1 MKARLWLI
9 AVIVLLVAAVV
20 FAVAMTGHTFV
31 AALCAFIAL
40 VIVYFHFVRRRGL
53 RIAAAI
59 VLAAGIAVFGVIEAP
74 IVAGARTD
82 APDDVEYLVVLGAG
96 LHGDVPSL
104 SLTDRLE
111 GALAWLEAHPD
122 CVAVVSGGQGPGETM
137 TEGEAMGIWLEARGI
152 DPSRIIVEDRA
163 TSTHENLEYSFALI
177 RGRGGEPDGNCAIVT
192 SEYHLYRAKALAAR
206 QGVECFGVAARTSWP
221 TLMLNYFIRE
231 GFAVT
236 YYRLTGEI

>member
-1 MKARLWLI
+1 M
-9 AVIVLLVAAVV
+9 
-20 FAVAMTGHTFV
+20 
-31 AALCAFIAL
+31 
-40 VIVYFHFVRRRGL
+40 
-53 RIAAAI
+53 
-59 VLAAGIAVFGVIEAP
+59 FGVIEAP

-163 TSTHENLEYSFALI
+163 TSTQENLEYSFALI

>member
-20 FAVAMTGHTFV
+20 FAIAMTGHTFV

-96 LHGDVPSL
+96 LHGNVPSL

-163 TSTHENLEYSFALI
+163 TSTQENLEYSFALI

>member
-9 AVIVLLVAAVV
+9 AVIVLLLAAVV

-31 AALCAFIAL
+31 AALCAFVAL
-40 VIVYFHFVRRRGL
+40 IIVYFHFVRRRGW
-53 RIAAAI
+53 RIAAVI
-59 VLAAGIAVFGVIEAP
+59 VLVICLLAFGVIEAP
-74 IVAGARTD
+74 IVSAARTD
-82 APDDVEYLVVLGAG
+82 APDDVEYIVVLGAG

-137 TEGEAMGIWLEARGI
+137 TEGEAMGVWLEARGI
-152 DPSRIIVEDRA
+152 DPARIIVEDRA
-163 TSTHENLEYSFALI
+163 ASTWENLENSFALI
-177 RGRGGEPDGNCAIVT
+177 RERGGDPDGNCAIVT
-192 SEYHLYRAKALAAR
+192 SEYHLYRAKAMAAKL
-206 QGVECFGVAARTSWP
+206 GVECYGVAARTSWP

>member
-1 MKARLWLI
+1 MKAKLWLI
-9 AVIVLLVAAVV
+9 AVIVLLLAAVV

-152 DPSRIIVEDRA
+152 DPSRIIVEDKA
-163 TSTHENLEYSFALI
+163 TSTQENLEYSFALI

>member
-31 AALCAFIAL
+31 AALCAFISL

-163 TSTHENLEYSFALI
+163 TSTQENLEYSFALI

>member
-96 LHGDVPSL
+96 LHGNVPSL

-163 TSTHENLEYSFALI
+163 TSTQENLEYSFALI

>member
-40 VIVYFHFVRRRGL
+40 VIVSFHFVRRRGL

-111 GALAWLEAHPD
+111 GALAWLETHPD

-163 TSTHENLEYSFALI
+163 TSTQENLEYSFALI

>member
-1 MKARLWLI
+1 MKAKLWLI
-9 AVIVLLVAAVV
+9 AVIVLLIAALV

-40 VIVYFHFVRRRGL
+40 IIVYFHSVRRRGW
-53 RIAAAI
+53 RIAAVI
-59 VLAAGIAVFGVIEAP
+59 VLVLGVAAFCVIEAP
-74 IVAGARTD
+74 IVSDARTD
-82 APDDVEYLVVLGAG
+82 APDDVDYIVVLGAG

-104 SLTDRLE
+104 SLTDRLN
-111 GALAWLEAHPD
+111 AAYDWLAEHPD

-137 TEGEAMGIWLEARGI
+137 TEGEAMQIWLEAKGI
-152 DPSRIIVEDRA
+152 EPERIIVEDKA
-163 TSTHENLEYSFALI
+163 TSTQENLANSFALI
-177 RGRGGEPDGNCAIVT
+177 RDNGGDPDGNCAVVT
-192 SEYHLYRAKALAAR
+192 SEYHLYRAKALAAK
-206 QGVECFGVAARTSWP
+206 QGVECYGVAARTSWP

>member
-1 MKARLWLI
+1 MKAKLWLV
-9 AVIVLLVAAVV
+9 AVIVLLLAAVV

-40 VIVYFHFVRRRGL
+40 VIVYFHFVRRRVWRL
-53 RIAAAI
+53 IAAAAL
-59 VLAAGIAVFGVIEAP
+59 VVGVAAFCVIEAP
-74 IVAGARTD
+74 IVSEARTD

-104 SLTDRLE
+104 SLTDRLN
-111 GALAWLEAHPD
+111 GALDWLETHPD

-137 TEGEAMGIWLEARGI
+137 TEGEAMQVWLEAKGI
-152 DPSRIIVEDRA
+152 AAGRIIVENRA
-163 TSTHENLEYSFALI
+163 TSTWENLENSFALI
-177 RGRGGEPDGNCAIVT
+177 RERGGDPDGNTAIVT
-192 SEYHLYRAKALAAR
+192 SEYHLYRAKAMAAKL
-206 QGVECFGVAARTSWP
+206 GVECYGVAAHTSWP

-236 YYRLTGEI
+236 YYKLTGEI

>member
-74 IVAGARTD
+74 IVSEARTD

-137 TEGEAMGIWLEARGI
+137 TEGEAMGIWLDARGI

-163 TSTHENLEYSFALI
+163 TSTQENLEYSFALI

>member
-1 MKARLWLI
+1 MKAKLWLI
-9 AVIVLLVAAVV
+9 AVIVLLLAAVV

-74 IVAGARTD
+74 IVAGARPD

-163 TSTHENLEYSFALI
+163 TSTQENLEYSFALI

>member
-96 LHGDVPSL
+96 LHGDVPSQ

-163 TSTHENLEYSFALI
+163 TSTQENLEYSFALI

>member
-137 TEGEAMGIWLEARGI
+137 PEGEAMGIWLEARGI

-163 TSTHENLEYSFALI
+163 TSTQENLEYSFALI